1 MNDVHIVLGQA
12 HLCQG
17 GNQAEVNGGG
27 GSAED
32 GLASPGVGVAQDV
45 GIAFYVNIAVTN
57 LRGDI
62 IVEGD
67 SFPPDNS
74 SPEKLVSTIS
84 KECLSMLWKASIP
97 VEKLL
102 GVGVT
107 IIGPVNQL
115 EGVALHPF
123 RLFDQPVMLRKY
135 FEAEF
140 PVPVAVESNVCAF
153 LVSELLYTN
162 IADPSPEIRRQTPPF
177 DINETHIFWKA
188 DSSAFCSVS
197 TMKTPSVKTSD
208 LRGWVESTD
217 QMGMLFGDMTPFLN
231 LPSGLANGEYRRVEM
246 HDLGEC
252 TAYNKLHGFEETH
265 VWCHVFY
272 LGDTLYKKFILCAK
286 RDTTSW
292 KAECTFPSDSEALL
306 PIDAVPPGQVFGSF
320 FPADDH

>member
-1 MNDVHIVLGQA
+1 MKEL
-12 HLCQG
+12 L
-17 GNQAEVNGGG
+17 
-27 GSAED
+27 
-32 GLASPGVGVAQDV
+32 
-45 GIAFYVNIAVTN
+45 
-57 LRGDI
+57 
-62 IVEGD
+62 
-67 SFPPDNS
+67 
-74 SPEKLVSTIS
+74 EKLFEKRNNKPSESPSEHRSQTDKIEIPGYLVYPNDPLSQIMFGS
-84 KECLSMLWKASIP
+84 KMQE
-97 VEKLL
+97 
-102 GVGVT
+102 
-107 IIGPVNQL
+107 
-115 EGVALHPF
+115 
-123 RLFDQPVMLRKY
+123 
-135 FEAEF
+135 
-140 PVPVAVESNVCAF
+140 VCDKRCGYRF
-153 LVSELLYTN
+153 LLYTN